1 MHYLDSQWV
10 MTNGGTQNEARRGVV
25 RSLSLGGVDG
35 KVEGGKGVGRFP
47 RLGEQDAPPE
57 SFVAEVTYGSA
68 KN

>member
-1 MHYLDSQWV
+1 MKLAEGLS
-10 MTNGGTQNEARRGVV
+10 GVC
-25 RSLSLGGVDG
+25 LLGGVDG